1 MAVLAIA
8 ALLPQ
13 FKTLKTSEAGLALIA
28 NAEGC
33 RTSPYQCSAGV
44 WTNGIGHTE
53 GVTPQNQVSELSAP
67 ARKEMARSIAKKLR
81 ASQQQNIKRQQAPDG
96 TPFKPRKTQPV
107 RSKKGRIK
115 REMFAKLRTAK
126 YMKTQASPNE
136 AVIEFAGNVQRMARV
151 HHYGLRDRP
160 SRKGIE
166 VQYEARPLLGIGI
179 EEQTFIHEL
188 IINRL
193 FSPM

>member
-1 MAVLAIA
+1 M
-8 ALLPQ
+8 
-13 FKTLKTSEAGLALIA
+13 SELQLVNDRLEALI
-28 NAEGC
+28 
-33 RTSPYQCSAGV
+33 SS
-44 WTNGIGHTE
+44 
-53 GVTPQNQVSELSAP
+53 LSAP
-67 ARKEMARSIAKKLR
+67 ARKEMARAIAKKLR

-96 TPFKPRKTQPV
+96 TPFKARKTQPV

-160 SRKGIE
+160 SRKGKE
-166 VQYEARPLLGIGI
+166 VQYEARPLLGISDSDVQLI
-179 EEQTFIHEL
+179 EHE
-188 IINRL
+188 IIKKLSNHY
-193 FSPM
+193 

>member
-1 MAVLAIA
+1 M
-8 ALLPQ
+8 
-13 FKTLKTSEAGLALIA
+13 SELQLVNDRLEALI
-28 NAEGC
+28 N
-33 RTSPYQCSAGV
+33 S
-44 WTNGIGHTE
+44 
-53 GVTPQNQVSELSAP
+53 LSAP
-67 ARKEMARSIAKKLR
+67 ARKEMAHSIGRKLR

-96 TPFKPRKTQPV
+96 TPFKPRKAQPV

-160 SRKGIE
+160 SRKGKE
-166 VQYEARPLLGIGI
+166 VRYEARQLLGINKGTLDMI
-179 EEQTFIHEL
+179 EAL
-188 IINRL
+188 IINVIKD
-193 FSPM
+193 

>member
-1 MAVLAIA
+1 M
-8 ALLPQ
+8 
-13 FKTLKTSEAGLALIA
+13 SELQLVNDRLEALI
-28 NAEGC
+28 
-33 RTSPYQCSAGV
+33 SS
-44 WTNGIGHTE
+44 
-53 GVTPQNQVSELSAP
+53 LSAP
-67 ARKEMARSIAKKLR
+67 ARKEMARSIGRKLR

-160 SRKGIE
+160 SLKGKD
-166 VQYEARPLLGIGI
+166 VQYDSRPLLGISRQELKFI
-179 EEQTFIHEL
+179 EESIYQHLE
-188 IINRL
+188 
-193 FSPM
+193 

>member
-1 MAVLAIA
+1 M
-8 ALLPQ
+8 
-13 FKTLKTSEAGLALIA
+13 SGLQLVNDRLEALI
-28 NAEGC
+28 
-33 RTSPYQCSAGV
+33 RS
-44 WTNGIGHTE
+44 
-53 GVTPQNQVSELSAP
+53 LSAP
-67 ARKEMARSIAKKLR
+67 ARKEMARTIAKKLR
-81 ASQQQNIKRQQAPDG
+81 ASQQQNIQRQQAPDG

-160 SRKGIE
+160 SHRGKE
-166 VQYEARPLLGIGI
+166 VQYEARPLLGIDAKGYDLI
-179 EEQTFIHEL
+179 ESL
-188 IINRL
+188 IMESLN
-193 FSPM
+193 